1 MNDPTSGTRW
11 PCTDKSLFSLSELK
25 QRVTACDE
33 GVFIG
38 HEDWEA
44 LVNKIEIIN
53 YCFWEAR
60 YNDVQRTN
68 DFLFEIRE
76 ALRLDAERAGQE

>member
-1 MNDPTSGTRW
+1 MNDPTSGTRF
-11 PCTDKSLFSLSELK
+11 PNTDNSLFSLSELK

-53 YCFWEAR
+53 DFCHLGQ
-60 YNDVQRTN
+60 YNSVQTAE